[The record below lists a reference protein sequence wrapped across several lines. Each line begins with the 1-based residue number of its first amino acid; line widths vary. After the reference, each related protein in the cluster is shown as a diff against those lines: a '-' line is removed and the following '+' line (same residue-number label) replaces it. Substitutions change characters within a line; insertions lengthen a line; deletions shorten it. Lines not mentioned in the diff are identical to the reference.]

1 LGVLPIHNARHFDS
15 IHKAEFD
22 LPDTSVIIR
31 SYRAS
36 DRAACQQLYLEGL
49 LGGRL
54 AENDTGLDIDDID
67 SAYLSQKASHFWVA
81 ELPDGTI
88 AGMIGVQQ
96 HEPGVGEIR
105 RLRVSPANRRR
116 GIGSALLTRAL
127 EFCRDHATLKVMLD
141 TFMEREPALRLFE
154 KFHFRHERT
163 REANGKQ
170 MLLFYLDLYGGN
182 LKL

>member
-1 LGVLPIHNARHFDS
+1 
-15 IHKAEFD
+15 

-49 LGGRL
+49 LGGKL

-67 SAYLSQKASHFWVA
+67 TAYLTQRASHFWIA
-81 ELPDGTI
+81 ETADREVV
-88 AGMIGVQQ
+88 GMIGVQQ

-105 RLRVSPANRRR
+105 RLRVSPVHRRR

-127 EFCRDHATLKVMLD
+127 EFCRDQSMLKVMLD
-141 TFMEREPALRLFE
+141 TFIEREPALRLFE

-170 MLLFYLDLYGGN
+170 MLLFYLDLYGGERQR
-182 LKL
+182 